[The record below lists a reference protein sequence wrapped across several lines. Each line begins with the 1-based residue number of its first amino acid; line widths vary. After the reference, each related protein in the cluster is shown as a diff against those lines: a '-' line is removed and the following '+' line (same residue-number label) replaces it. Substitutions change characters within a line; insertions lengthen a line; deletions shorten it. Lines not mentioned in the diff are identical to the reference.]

1 MCQFLVPFIDFMTL
15 WIGFR
20 AHFAR
25 EKYCRACARMSFRP
39 RVPSPRCESWRFTGE
54 RIWRH
59 CLNYLEEERN
69 AVPCTQC
76 LRNMTNCKGFV
87 KGQDIWFIL
96 KVCRTSVEDKIVC
109 FWDILWLTILFL
121 FLWSKNLQVSTKCLR
136 NNLNI
141 FKCTC
146 VSKEDLYNF
155 LYIQHY
161 PLTMFLVPSCLQS
174 FVIYINICLY
184 LVL

>member
-1 MCQFLVPFIDFMTL
+1 M

-39 RVPSPRCESWRFTGE
+39 RIPSPRCESWRFTGE

-59 CLNYLEEERN
+59 CLNYLKEERN
-69 AVPCTQC
+69 PVPCTGKC
-76 LRNMTNCKGFV
+76 LRNMINCQGFV
-87 KGQDIWFIL
+87 EGQAIWLIL
-96 KVCRTSVEDKIVC
+96 KVCQAQDC
-109 FWDILWLTILFL
+109 LFL
-121 FLWSKNLQVSTKCLR
+121 RYFMIDNSLLISVIKKSAVATKCLK

-141 FKCTC
+141 LKFTC

-161 PLTMFLVPSCLQS
+161 PLTKFLVPSCLQS
-174 FVIYINICLY
+174 FVIIYINICLY